1 MVAAHR
7 LASRLGRALS
17 SGGKRRRCRRR
28 GERGGKAAAV
38 RSGQLGPLRGGDQ
51 PRELGWARLRC

>member
-7 LASRLGRALS
+7 LASGLGRALS
-17 SGGKRRRCRRR
+17 SEGKQRWRRWR
-28 GERGGKAAAV
+28 GEHGGKAVAV
-38 RSGQLGPLRGGDQ
+38 QSGQLGSAGGGGQ